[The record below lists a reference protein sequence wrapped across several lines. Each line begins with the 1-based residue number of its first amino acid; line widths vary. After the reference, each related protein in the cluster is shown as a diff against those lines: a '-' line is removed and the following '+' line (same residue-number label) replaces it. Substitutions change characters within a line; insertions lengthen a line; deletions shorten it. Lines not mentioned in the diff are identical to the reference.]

1 MATADLPA
9 PVGPL
14 MMRSLSP
21 AKAPLYFVP
30 GEMNDRRATV
40 NVVRRQSRV
49 AQCREQRAHL
59 SLRQLVAG
67 LDRGFTRH
75 SRGEAFVLRR
85 CTGDTIARQRIQS
98 FAQATLGVEPR
109 VRHWNCVDDQ
119 SVSAKS
125 LDLKSQS
132 LEIFAILVEGFPLS
146 RAEVKCQWQQQPL
159 RRSCS
164 TLERANE
171 LLVQHS
177 FVRGMLVNQDQAVF
191 VLESNVGSSQLK
203 QNRDWLRRSC
213 DFLACAHV
221 FVFCVPVVA
230 GTSIT
235 GKQGRVAID
244 LRAENLRVWIRR
256 RLERAEAEARPAKTE
271 RCRAIKGSK
280 RSPDSCL
287 HRALDCPSISK
298 AHLCLGRVHVHVDR
312 FPRQCNVQEER
323 RAYACDDGR
332 TVRSLDGT
340 RDAGIADC
348 ASVDGQKYPPR

>member
-1 MATADLPA
+1 MDH
-9 PVGPL
+9 
-14 MMRSLSP
+14 
-21 AKAPLYFVP
+21 
-30 GEMNDRRATV
+30 RRAAMTAAIGGI
-40 NVVRRQSRV
+40 RMLQLFDHF
-49 AQCREQRAHL
+49 AHFTDG
-59 SLRQLVAG
+59 QEIIG

-191 VLESNVGSSQLK
+191 VLESDVGASQLK
-203 QNRDWLRRSC
+203 QNRDWLRR
-213 DFLACAHV
+213 
-221 FVFCVPVVA
+221 
-230 GTSIT
+230 
-235 GKQGRVAID
+235 
-244 LRAENLRVWIRR
+244 
-256 RLERAEAEARPAKTE
+256 
-271 RCRAIKGSK
+271 
-280 RSPDSCL
+280 RSREKC
-287 HRALDCPSISK
+287 
-298 AHLCLGRVHVHVDR
+298 
-312 FPRQCNVQEER
+312 
-323 RAYACDDGR
+323 
-332 TVRSLDGT
+332 
-340 RDAGIADC
+340 
-348 ASVDGQKYPPR
+348 